1 MKAAFSVEYFHK
13 RRNFILTYISQSKF
27 IFFKSVGSMA
37 TGSMLFSIVSLPD
50 PSVLILLGVFVL
62 TALRQVGS
70 LRLQIWQ
77 VMTIGALLVLV
88 LGEISPEEALGAIN
102 IDVLIFLFGAFC
114 VGEALNRSGYLGC
127 LGSRIISRARN
138 TDQLVLLVLFSTG
151 LLSAILMND
160 TLAIMGTPLV
170 LQFSR
175 KYGISPKLM
184 LFALAFGVTTGSVL
198 SPIGNPQNLLIAIDG
213 NLDAP
218 FVTFFR
224 WLALPTLIC
233 LIVAYAA
240 LKLFFRREFGKSIQI
255 HSEEVITDPELARA
269 SKMALLLM
277 LTLIA
282 CKIFLVEFLPAW
294 NFNLSWIAFLSA
306 SPVLL
311 SRKRFEVLKNIDWT
325 TLIFFVSMFVLMESV
340 WISGT
345 CQGLLGKLSPQ
356 LGSVPMILTLSI
368 GLSQLISNVPFVA
381 LYLPAMGSVVSQRQL
396 MALAAGS
403 TIAGNLLILGA
414 ASNVI
419 IIQNAEKEGET
430 LSFAEFS
437 RIGALITF
445 LDVIIYF
452 IFI

>member
-1 MKAAFSVEYFHK
+1 M
-13 RRNFILTYISQSKF
+13 
-27 IFFKSVGSMA
+27 
-37 TGSMLFSIVSLPD
+37 
-50 PSVLILLGVFVL
+50 
-62 TALRQVGS
+62 
-70 LRLQIWQ
+70 
-77 VMTIGALLVLV
+77 
-88 LGEISPEEALGAIN
+88 
-102 IDVLIFLFGAFC
+102 
-114 VGEALNRSGYLGC
+114 NRSGYLGC
-127 LGSRIISRARN
+127 LGSRIVSRARN

-184 LFALAFGVTTGSVL
+184 LFALAFGVTTGSVM

-213 NLDAP
+213 NLDVP

-224 WLALPTLIC
+224 WLALPTLIY
-233 LIVAYAA
+233 LIIAYAA

-255 HSEEVITDPELARA
+255 HSEEVITDPELAKV

-294 NFNLSWIAFLSA
+294 NFNLSWIALLSA

-325 TLIFFVSMFVLMESV
+325 TLVFFVSMFVLMESV
-340 WISGT
+340 WISET
-345 CQGLLGKLSPQ
+345 RQGLLGKLSPQ
-356 LGSVPMILTLSI
+356 LGSVPMILTFSI

-381 LYLPAMGSVVSQRQL
+381 LYLPAMGSAVSQRQL

-419 IIQNAEKEGET
+419 IIQNAEKEGEI

-437 RIGALITF
+437 LIGALITF

>member
-13 RRNFILTYISQSKF
+13 RRNFILTYISHSKF

-37 TGSMLFSIVSLPD
+37 TGSMLFSILPD

-114 VGEALNRSGYLGC
+114 VGEALNRSGYLGY
-127 LGSRIISRARN
+127 LGSRIVSRARN

-184 LFALAFGVTTGSVL
+184 LFALAFGVTTGSVM
-198 SPIGNPQNLLIAIDG
+198 SPIGNSQNLLIAIDG

-233 LIVAYAA
+233 LIIAYAV

-255 HSEEVITDPELARA
+255 HSEEVITDPELARV

-294 NFNLSWIAFLSA
+294 NFNLSWTALLSA

-325 TLIFFVSMFVLMESV
+325 TLVFFVSMFVLMESV

-345 CQGLLGKLSPQ
+345 WQGLLGKLFPQ

-381 LYLPAMGSVVSQRQL
+381 LYLPAMGSAVSQRQL

-403 TIAGNLLILGA
+403 TIAGNLFILGA

-437 RIGALITF
+437 IIGALITF

>member
-1 MKAAFSVEYFHK
+1 MDTES
-13 RRNFILTYISQSKF
+13 I
-27 IFFKSVGSMA
+27 
-37 TGSMLFSIVSLPD
+37 LFSFVSLPD
-50 PSVLILLGVFVL
+50 LSVLILLGVFVL

-77 VMTIGALLVLV
+77 VMTFGALLVLL

-102 IDVLIFLFGAFC
+102 IDVLLFLFGAFC
-114 VGEALNRSGYLGC
+114 VGEALNRSGYLAW
-127 LGSRIISRARN
+127 LGSRIVSRARN

-175 KYGISPKLM
+175 KYVVSPKLM
-184 LFALAFGVTTGSVL
+184 LFALAFGITTGSVM

-218 FVTFFR
+218 FVTFLR
-224 WLALPTLIC
+224 SLALPTFIC
-233 LIVAYAA
+233 LIIAYAI
-240 LKLFFRREFGKSIQI
+240 LKLFFRQEFGKSALV
-255 HSEEVITDPELARA
+255 HSEEIITDPELAKI
-269 SKMALLLM
+269 SKTALSLM
-277 LTLIA
+277 LILIV
-282 CKIFLVEFLPAW
+282 CKVFLVEFLPAW
-294 NFNLSWIAFLSA
+294 DFSLSLLALISA

-311 SRKRFEVLKNIDWT
+311 FSRRRIEILKSIDWA
-325 TLIFFVSMFVLMESV
+325 TLVFFVSMFVLMESV

-345 CQGLLGKLSPQ
+345 CQELLDRLSPQ
-356 LGSVPMILTLSI
+356 LGSVPMILALSI
-368 GLSQLISNVPFVA
+368 GISQLISNVPFVA
-381 LYLPAMGSVVSQRQL
+381 LYLPAMGNAVSQGQL

-430 LSFAEFS
+430 LSFIEFS
-437 RIGALITF
+437 RIGLLITF
-445 LDVIIYF
+445 LDAIIYF
-452 IFI
+452 IFL